1 MIRDPRALAICVG
14 FALVL
19 FSRACGGSGGSKS
32 FAGAAEVPTNISGSS
47 NTSGIGAGA
56 ALSAPGSS
64 QATATPTRTPAPS
77 K

>member
-1 MIRDPRALAICVG
+1 MRDTRALAICIG

-19 FSRACGGSGGSKS
+19 FLMACSGGGSKS
-32 FAGAAEVPTNISGSS
+32 FAGAAEVPTNISGTS

-64 QATATPTRTPAPS
+64 QATTTPTRTPAPS